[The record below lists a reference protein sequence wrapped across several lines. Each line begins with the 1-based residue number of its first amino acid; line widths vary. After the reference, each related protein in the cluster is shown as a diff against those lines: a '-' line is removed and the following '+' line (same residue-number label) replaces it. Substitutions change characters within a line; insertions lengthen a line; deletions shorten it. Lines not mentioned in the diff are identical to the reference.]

1 MLATLENGV
10 RGGKW
15 HTLID
20 KVFAP
25 RNLDAASQRVAANKG
40 AAGVDHQTI
49 EAFMARKDQELKRL
63 EEALQDQTYRP
74 QPIRRTWIPKPG
86 TKEKRPLGIPTVRD
100 RVVQTAVKHVLEPI
114 YDNTFSDRSFGCRPG
129 RSCHQALERVEALL
143 NAGNVVVLDA
153 DLRSFFET
161 ILHELLLDRV
171 KEKVSD
177 RRVLELIEMF
187 LKQGIM
193 EDLKEWTPEEGT
205 PQGAVI
211 SPLLANIYLNP
222 LDHLMQKAGFEMVRY
237 MDDFVILC
245 RSPEEAEKA
254 LKIVEEW
261 VQANGLTLHPEKTR
275 IVDARQ
281 EGFDFLGYT
290 FRDNLRLPRR
300 KSEKKLKTNLRKA
313 TKRNNGNSMD
323 YLCVQL
329 SLTLRG
335 WFAYFKHCHWNVYTD
350 LDGWV
355 RMRLRSILRKRS
367 KRRGR
372 GRGRDHQRWPNSY
385 FANMGLFSLEKAH
398 IKLANP
404 LRG

>member
-171 KEKVSD
+171 
-177 RRVLELIEMF
+177 
-187 LKQGIM
+187 
-193 EDLKEWTPEEGT
+193 
-205 PQGAVI
+205 
-211 SPLLANIYLNP
+211 
-222 LDHLMQKAGFEMVRY
+222 
-237 MDDFVILC
+237 
-245 RSPEEAEKA
+245 
-254 LKIVEEW
+254 
-261 VQANGLTLHPEKTR
+261 
-275 IVDARQ
+275 
-281 EGFDFLGYT
+281 
-290 FRDNLRLPRR
+290 
-300 KSEKKLKTNLRKA
+300 
-313 TKRNNGNSMD
+313 
-323 YLCVQL
+323 
-329 SLTLRG
+329 
-335 WFAYFKHCHWNVYTD
+335 
-350 LDGWV
+350 
-355 RMRLRSILRKRS
+355 
-367 KRRGR
+367 
-372 GRGRDHQRWPNSY
+372 
-385 FANMGLFSLEKAH
+385 
-398 IKLANP
+398 
-404 LRG
+404 